1 MTWNTES
8 TSQGAKAAKDHG
20 QKSRA
25 VMAVAVAAAGLA
37 LLEAPAATAEPAGI
51 SHDFL
56 VYGADGSSY
65 ITGSVFFSNRSASV
79 EATFHAVGC
88 RRFYAYALA
97 GTTQLDARSTSTHCD
112 ATTGEDIPLSADVPG
127 GANHVKVSLT
137 DQNGKNARTGDIY
150 R

>member
-1 MTWNTES
+1 MRKNS
-8 TSQGAKAAKDHG
+8 GFTSRCPATAKSKA
-20 QKSRA
+20 RA
-25 VMAVAVAAAGLA
+25 VMATAAAIAGLV
-37 LLEAPAATAEPAGI
+37 LMEAPAATAAPAGT

-65 ITGSVFFSNRSASV
+65 ITGSVLFANRSASV
-79 EATFHAVGC
+79 QATFHAVGC

-97 GTTQLDARSTSTHCD
+97 GTTQLDVRNTSTHCNSN
-112 ATTGEDIPLSADVPG
+112 TGEDIPLKADVPG

-137 DQNGKNARTGDIY
+137 DQNGQNPRTGDIY

>member
-1 MTWNTES
+1 MTWS
-8 TSQGAKAAKDHG
+8 SGAKPQEPTTAKGHG
-20 QKSRA
+20 RKSRA
-25 VMAVAVAAAGLA
+25 AMAIAAAAAGLV
-37 LLEAPAATAEPAGI
+37 LMEAPAATAEPAGI

-56 VYGADGSSY
+56 VYGADGNSY

-79 EATFHAVGC
+79 EATFHAAGC

-97 GTTQLDARSTSTHCD
+97 GTTQLDARSTSTHCNS
-112 ATTGEDIPLSADVPG
+112 TTGEDIPLKADVRG

-137 DQNGKNARTGDIY
+137 DQNGQNARTGHIY